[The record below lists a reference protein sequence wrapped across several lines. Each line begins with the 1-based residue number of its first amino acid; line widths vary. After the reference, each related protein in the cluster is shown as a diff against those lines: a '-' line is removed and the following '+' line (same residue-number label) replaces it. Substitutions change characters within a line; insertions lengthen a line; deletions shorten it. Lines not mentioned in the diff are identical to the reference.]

1 MRVARGGGRIESYYA
16 RGMLEIRPT
25 LHLAYRLTLRANQ
38 VLQSTGAAAEGAGL
52 WRVALPAFVV
62 LDVAIWHVLRRS
74 DRFGLRWRLP
84 LDMLDAAFW
93 ILSPLPTTG
102 QADLAVFVAVP
113 LAVEAGVRMGWRAL
127 TVPAGI
133 LVSTTAAGALVG
145 RPVQILGVTWTV
157 LGAVVGMGFFRYC
170 RHLDGRAEGERRR
183 FLAAARRRA
192 YLAGQNDVGMG
203 ASSAVDAIEGL
214 VPVLGRPPSGSALWR
229 LADGWKTQL
238 STSTAQE
245 AKYLQVALL
254 EWERQHNA
262 HPDLSGL
269 VRLHVPEGQ
278 GTTLLSVAQ
287 VLQLQRAL
295 DRLPMRG
302 VVTVRLEDADQP
314 RLPGQQL
321 RLQVADHHVVV
332 PADRRE
338 SPSPLDPAA
347 VAYYYVAVLAAAWVS
362 TPLGGVSVG
371 LTVAGV
377 ATCVVAGSVSHQVAV
392 TRGRRARLG
401 IYVGAVGV
409 SLVLTLLCG
418 RPRIPFRPDGVAN
431 LGFGN
436 ALILLTFLG
445 GYYWDSL
452 RRWRWL
458 VPAGI
463 AANVL
468 VGFLIFPG
476 ASTVSLRFL
485 LAAVLFNM
493 FPFFPCRHLSRALE
507 AAAAEHARALQ
518 AVDEDAE
525 RAAFLEGRESVI
537 GLVRQAREDA
547 MAQLRALRPQLEPGL
562 AELAVRRLEQV
573 DQRLLALS
581 R

>member
-1 MRVARGGGRIESYYA
+1 MARGGGRIESYYA

-52 WRVALPAFVV
+52 WRIALPAFVV
-62 LDVAIWHVLRRS
+62 LDVTIWHVLRRS
-74 DRFGLRWRLP
+74 DRFGVRWRLP
-84 LDMLDAAFW
+84 LDMLDAGFW
-93 ILSPLPTTG
+93 ILSPLPVTG

-113 LAVEAGVRMGWRAL
+113 LAVEAGVRLGWRAL
-127 TVPAGI
+127 VVPAGI

-145 RPVQILGVTWTV
+145 RSVQTVGVAWTA
-157 LGAVVGMGFFRYC
+157 LGAMVGMGFFRYC
-170 RHLDGRAEGERRR
+170 RHLDGRAEAERRR
-183 FLAAARRRA
+183 FLVAAQRRA

-214 VPVLGRPPSGSALWR
+214 VPVLGRPPSGSALWK
-229 LADGWKTQL
+229 LAGGWKTQL
-238 STSTAQE
+238 STSTARE

-254 EWERQHNA
+254 EWERRHNA

-287 VLQLQRAL
+287 VGQLQRAL
-295 DRLPMRG
+295 DRLPVQG
-302 VVTVRLEDADQP
+302 EVTVGLEDVGQP

-321 RLQVADHHVVV
+321 RLRVADQQVVV

-347 VAYYYVAVLAAAWVS
+347 VAYYYVAATVAAWVS
-362 TPLGGVSVG
+362 TPLGRISPR

-377 ATCVVAGSVSHQVAV
+377 ALCLVAGSVSHRVAV

-401 IYVGAVGV
+401 IYLGAVGV
-409 SLVLTLLCG
+409 SLALTLLCG
-418 RPRIPFRPDGVAN
+418 RPPIPFRPDGVPN
-431 LGFGN
+431 LGFGT

-485 LAAVLFNM
+485 LAAVLYSL
-493 FPFFPCRHLSRALE
+493 FPFFPCLHLSRTLE
-507 AAAAEHARALQ
+507 AAAAEHGRGLE

-547 MAQLRALRPQLEPGL
+547 MAQLRALRPQLEPGV
-562 AELAVRRLEQV
+562 AELAVHRLEEV
-573 DQRLLALS
+573 DQRLQAIS